1 MAFTLIQLTALEEA
15 IATGTKKITYGDK
28 STEFQTLDEMLKLRD
43 VMKNELFP
51 PPAFSKR
58 VRVGVPRSTQR

>member
-1 MAFTLIQLTALEEA
+1 MAFTLAHLTALEEA
-15 IATGTKKITYGDK
+15 ISTGTKKIKYGDK
-28 STEFQTLDEMLKLRD
+28 ETEFQSLDDMLKLRD

-51 PPAFSKR
+51 PPSFSKR